1 MNDESSGERPDDSA
15 ERILFEIRNQV
26 AWITIDSPDRGN
38 ALTPAMRDRLGSLM
52 RGLNGRFEARA
63 AVITATGDAH

>member
-26 AWITIDSPDRGN
+26 AWITIDSPDRG
-38 ALTPAMRDRLGSLM
+38 RLAK
-52 RGLNGRFEARA
+52 RGGEQQ
-63 AVITATGDAH
+63 